1 MSITEAAA
9 SEDRLKALTEL
20 RNLIAKRLDMC
31 NSDRD
36 IAALSRQFV
45 QITAEIEEL
54 KNNAGGK
61 EVTLSDFRNKLKV
74 VS

>member
-1 MSITEAAA
+1 MSVSEAAA
-9 SEDRLKALTEL
+9 SESRLKALTEL
-20 RNLIAKRLDMC
+20 RDLIAKRLDQC

-45 QITAEIEEL
+45 QITAEIDEL
-54 KNNAGGK
+54 KNDIKSK
-61 EVTLSDFRNKLKV
+61 EVTLRDFRNKLKV